1 VECDSE
7 FWPASILSQNA
18 SFIIILEIKSSSPS
32 EGVPATKKV
41 LVKMC
46 RRSVDDLVDIFRGK
60 LDDTRSFLDRVMSC
74 RSRNPDIDRSDVVI
88 PYRSVIE
95 FYLKE
100 TQYLKDSEAEQE
112 RFALKRKRGPVSE
125 ESVARLCVGSLRKL
139 GQRKSVAVKKWPPAS
154 AKSLKKLC
162 ESWPDGYLI
171 LNRAV
176 SLDSRALIGNP

>member
-125 ESVARLCVGSLRKL
+125 ERSEALRRQLEKARAAKVSGGQKMATSLREIIEE
-139 GQRKSVAVKKWPPAS
+139 VM
-154 AKSLKKLC
+154 
-162 ESWPDGYLI
+162 
-171 LNRAV
+171 
-176 SLDSRALIGNP
+176 